1 MQTSELERFATT
13 SESGDEVDFATPQSP
28 EDLVDQLGI
37 KIALLVLFAALVLA
51 AIWVLSTPSFQKCIA
66 LENAT
71 QRDACYSELRNELL
85 KPPAKGLQGARST

>member
-1 MQTSELERFATT
+1 MQTSEWEQFETT
-13 SESGDEVDFATPQSP
+13 SKNGDEVDFATPRSP

-37 KIALLVLFAALVLA
+37 KIALWVLFAALVLA

-85 KPPAKGLQGARST
+85 KPPAKGLQGGRST